1 MRIDIYSDVVCPWC
15 WIGKHRFQQGVQL
28 LGANAP
34 ELDIHWQPF
43 QLDPD
48 ADATPV
54 PLREAY
60 VRKFGGVERTEQIL
74 GQTQTTARAEGLPM
88 DFSQGQV
95 RVTTLPAHRVLW
107 LAGEHGVQDAVGEAL
122 FRAHFEHGQNLA
134 DPSVLIKAGVTGG
147 LDAGEIAQMLAA
159 WPRSKPSWRRP
170 MHWAFL
176 RCRPSSLM
184 GSGPFPGHSRRRPS
198 PTPCARLRPNK
209 ALRQLRLTATRPA
222 ARTVARSDRPPKKG
236 TEGIK
241 TYPAHLGRLRLDP
254 LRPLF
259 LTTAPVGRFCDNAAL
274 RHAGARC
281 GDRPCC

>member
-134 DPSVLIKAGVTGG
+134 DPSVLIKAGVAGG
-147 LDAGEIAQMLAA
+147 LDAGEIAGAGPRIGRFFGADLRHRWEVGHFRGTAA
-159 WPRSKPSWRRP
+159 
-170 MHWAFL
+170 
-176 RCRPSSLM
+176 
-184 GSGPFPGHSRRRPS
+184 GG
-198 PTPCARLRPNK
+198 
-209 ALRQLRLTATRPA
+209 LRQRPA
-222 ARTVARSDRPPKKG
+222 PDRGRTGRSG
-236 TEGIK
+236 S
-241 TYPAHLGRLRLDP
+241 
-254 LRPLF
+254 
-259 LTTAPVGRFCDNAAL
+259 VG
-274 RHAGARC
+274 
-281 GDRPCC
+281 